1 MIQHILVPLDGSQ
14 LAELALPYAVQ
25 MGYPN
30 RHITLLSV
38 IDIPEIQAY
47 SLYEVPMTISPDA
60 YNDFV
65 ANAERSARDY
75 LQRIA
80 EQLRTDS
87 QLVINTEYYVG
98 EPASVILDRARK
110 LKIDAIVMS
119 THGRSGFSRW
129 LFGSVTQKVLNAM
142 PCPVFVVPG
151 GKREKTGTQEQVAVT
166 AS

>member
-38 IDIPEIQAY
+38 IDIPEVQAY
-47 SLYEVPMTISPDA
+47 SLFEVPMTLRSGD
-60 YNDFV
+60 YNEFV

-80 EQLRTDS
+80 DQLSTDS
-87 QLVINTEYYVG
+87 QLKVDTEYFVG

-110 LKIDAIVMS
+110 LNIDAIVMS

-129 LFGSVTQKVLNAM
+129 LFGSITQKVMSAM

-151 GKREKTGTQEQVAVT
+151 GRHDKTATQERAAVAT
-166 AS
+166 S